1 MMMMM
6 MMIVMMMIIV
16 MMMTKTTLA
25 VDAHRQRDNRNRMS
39 GSEIS
44 GGET

>member
-1 MMMMM
+1 MIMMMMM
-6 MMIVMMMIIV
+6 MMI
-16 MMMTKTTLA
+16 TTLA
-25 VDAHRQRDNRNRMS
+25 ADVRGYRDNRKGMS

>member
-6 MMIVMMMIIV
+6 V

-25 VDAHRQRDNRNRMS
+25 VDVHRQRDNRNGMS

-44 GGET
+44 GGDTS